1 MSYKPKSNDF
11 FTKKQNEKALVSRP
25 EVGFQDFGKR
35 KLRYSGVGPA
45 VRQVSTIT
53 VAFLFGFCPADI
65 PTLVTS
71 SSAVATSSEI
81 LFIPHTLLQSIC
93 LLPTTDGAFQ
103 VGGNLCKIVNW
114 VTRRSLGWCCT
125 SRRS

>member
-11 FTKKQNEKALVSRP
+11 LQKKQNEKALVSRP

-53 VAFLFGFCPADI
+53 VAFYLDFVLQTE

-81 LFIPHTLLQSIC
+81 LFIPHTSCFNQFVSSQQLIR
-93 LLPTTDGAFQ
+93 AF
-103 VGGNLCKIVNW
+103 
-114 VTRRSLGWCCT
+114 
-125 SRRS
+125 

>member
-71 SSAVATSSEI
+71 SSAVATSIEI
-81 LFIPHTLLQSIC
+81 LFIPHTSCFNQFVSSQQLI
-93 LLPTTDGAFQ
+93 GAFQ
-103 VGGNLCKIVNW
+103 VGGKLCKLSI
-114 VTRRSLGWCCT
+114 G
-125 SRRS
+125 